1 MLPIKARPQVSIVI
15 PTYNER
21 ENVRPLYDAIRSS
34 LAGQWRCEII
44 FVDDSSPDGTAEEIR
59 RLPTQHLPVKLLQ
72 RPAKLGLG
80 SAVVEGFQAA
90 QGDFWVMMDGDLS
103 HRPEDLP
110 RMLSALDD
118 AGIVVDSRF
127 VEGGRMV
134 HCPLNRKLAG
144 RAASGIGRMTIG
156 MGVKD
161 TTSGFVA
168 FRKESLQGV
177 LPALKPRGFKLLLE
191 ILVLSKSAIVKEV
204 PITFVDRRYGS
215 SKLSV
220 AEVMTFVA
228 LCWRLRRNSG
238 KDCHTPV
245 DRHSSTGFKL

>member
-1 MLPIKARPQVSIVI
+1 MQVSIVI

-21 ENVRPLYDAIRSS
+21 ENVRPIYDAIRSS
-34 LAGQWRCEII
+34 LAGQWCCEII
-44 FVDDSSPDGTAEEIR
+44 FVDDSSPDDAAEEIR
-59 RLPTQHLPVKLLQ
+59 RLPTHDFPVKVLE

-110 RMLSALDD
+110 RMLSALED
-118 AGIVVDSRF
+118 ADIVVGSRF
-127 VEGGRMV
+127 IEEGRMV
-134 HCPLNRKLAG
+134 DCPLKRRLAG
-144 RAASGIGRMTIG
+144 RAASAIGRMTV
-156 MGVKD
+156 GVGVQD
-161 TTSGFVA
+161 ATSGFVA
-168 FRKESLQGV
+168 FRKESLRGV
-177 LPALKPRGFKLLLE
+177 LPALNPRGFKLLLE
-191 ILVLSKSAIVKEV
+191 ILALSKAEVVKEV
-204 PITFVDRRYGS
+204 PITFVDRRHGS

-220 AEVMTFVA
+220 AEVMTFIA

-245 DRHSSTGFKL
+245 DRHSSSGFKL